1 MPAANKQPIRV
12 LVVDDEETVL
22 DAYRK
27 LLAGEP
33 ERASRAVV
41 DDLRARLFAP
51 KPDAAVP
58 PAAAPKERVF
68 EAQFRNNAEAAV
80 QAVRDA
86 VTATKPFDVMFLDM
100 RMPPGPDGAWAAG
113 QIRAIDPLI
122 EIVICT
128 AYSDV
133 DPREIGARV
142 PQGPKLLY
150 LQKPFHPHEVLQM
163 ALALGE
169 KRLAVAQR
177 SDPATSLDAVTGL
190 LNRTAFVER
199 LSASMQAGRRQG
211 HTLAVLD
218 INLNGFRRVN
228 TSLGHELGDEFLR
241 LVAQRLTQHGAHSC
255 ARLGADEFVMLLSG
269 SSAAD
274 EASSVAIKILAALA
288 VPARMGQHDIS
299 ITASVGIGTFDG
311 GEADAG
317 TLLRHASIA
326 LQRARA
332 QGRGQLAV
340 YEEEMNLSAV
350 RRFSLEN
357 HLHQALERNEFS
369 LVYQPQLVLRDG
381 QICGM
386 EALLRWNNAMLGM
399 VSPAKFIPV
408 AEETGLILPLGEW
421 VLRTACRQLQEW
433 RLAGLTQARMAV
445 NVSGRQFSQADFP
458 ALVAGILGE
467 TGLPPELLEIEIT
480 ESVLMMADAR
490 TPQVMAELR
499 SLGVTLA
506 IDDFGTE
513 YSSLSRLAQFPI
525 NRLKV
530 DQSFVRN
537 MNSSASGAA
546 VVTAVIQL
554 AKALGLTVVAE
565 GVEEPEQ
572 LLMLQGL
579 LCDEAQGYLLGRP
592 QPAEGIRRLLA
603 GIAAA
608 KADPVASADVSFG
621 SARTT

>member
-1 MPAANKQPIRV
+1 MPAADKQPIRV
-12 LVVDDEETVL
+12 LVVDDEETVR

-27 LLAGEP
+27 LLAGAP
-33 ERASRAVV
+33 ERASGAAI
-41 DDLRARLFAP
+41 DDLRAKLFAP
-51 KPDAAVP
+51 KPDAAAP
-58 PAAAPKERVF
+58 PAAAPQERIF
-68 EAQFRNNAEAAV
+68 EAQFRDNAESAV
-80 QAVRDA
+80 QAVRAA
-86 VTATKPFDVMFLDM
+86 VAAAAPFNVVFLDM

-113 QIRAIDPLI
+113 QIRAIDPLV

-169 KRLAVAQR
+169 KRLAVAQHT
-177 SDPATSLDAVTGL
+177 DAATSLDAVTGL
-190 LNRTAFVER
+190 LNRAAFVEQ
-199 LSASMQAGRRQG
+199 LSVCIEAARRQG
-211 HTLAVLD
+211 QTLAVLD

-241 LVAQRLTQHGAHSC
+241 LVAQRLSQQGAQSC
-255 ARLGADEFVMLLSG
+255 ARLGADEFVILLSG
-269 SSAAD
+269 IGAAD
-274 EASSVAIKILAALA
+274 EAGSVATKVLAALA
-288 VPARMGQHDIS
+288 QPARLGQHDIS
-299 ITASVGIGTFDG
+299 ITASAGIATFDG

-317 TLLRHASIA
+317 TLLRHASVA
-326 LQRARA
+326 LQQARA
-332 QGRGQLAV
+332 QGRGRLAV
-340 YEEEMNLSAV
+340 FEDTMDQSSV

-357 HLHQALERNEFS
+357 HMHQALERNEFS

-381 QICGM
+381 RICGM

-421 VLRTACRQLQEW
+421 VLRTACSQLQEW

-458 ALVAGILGE
+458 ATVAGILGE
-467 TGLPPELLEIEIT
+467 TGLPPKLLEIEIT
-480 ESVLMMADAR
+480 ESVLMSADAR
-490 TPQVMAELR
+490 TQQVMAELR
-499 SLGVTLA
+499 ALGVTLA

-537 MNSSASGAA
+537 MNTSASGAA

-554 AKALGLTVVAE
+554 AKALGLSVVAE

-592 QPAEGIRRLLA
+592 QPAEDIRRLLA

-608 KADPVASADVSFG
+608 KADPVAPAAISSG
-621 SARTT
+621 SAHTI

>member
-1 MPAANKQPIRV
+1 M
-12 LVVDDEETVL
+12 LVVDDEETVR

-27 LLAGEP
+27 LLAGAP
-33 ERASRAVV
+33 ERASGAVI
-41 DDLRARLFAP
+41 DDLRAKLFAP
-51 KPDAAVP
+51 KPDAA
-58 PAAAPKERVF
+58 AAPLRRRRTRTF
-68 EAQFRNNAEAAV
+68 EAQFCNGAESAV

-86 VTATKPFDVMFLDM
+86 MAADAAFNVVFLDM
-100 RMPPGPDGAWAAG
+100 RMPPGPDGAWAAA
-113 QIRAIDPLI
+113 QIRAIDPLV

-142 PQGPKLLY
+142 PDGPKLFY
-150 LQKPFHPHEVLQM
+150 LQKPFHPNEVLQM

-169 KRLAVAQR
+169 KRLAVGQR
-177 SDPATSLDAVTGL
+177 TESATGLDAVTGL
-190 LNRTAFVER
+190 LNRAAFVEQ
-199 LSASMQAGRRQG
+199 LSASMEAARRQG
-211 HTLAVLD
+211 QKLAVLD
-218 INLNGFRRVN
+218 FNLNGFRRVN

-241 LVAQRLTQHGAHSC
+241 LVAQRLTQHGAQC
-255 ARLGADEFVMLLSG
+255 YARLGADEFVILLS
-269 SSAAD
+269 SIAALG
-274 EASSVAIKILAALA
+274 EASTLAMDVLAALA
-288 VPARMGQHDIS
+288 QPARMAQHDIS
-299 ITASVGIGTFDG
+299 ITASVGIATFDG
-311 GEADAG
+311 GETDAG
-317 TLLRHASIA
+317 TLLRHASVA
-326 LQRARA
+326 LQQARA
-332 QGRGQLAV
+332 QGRGQLAI
-340 YEEEMNLSAV
+340 YEDTMDLSAV

-357 HLHQALERNEFS
+357 HLHQALERQEFS

-381 QICGM
+381 KICGM
-386 EALLRWNNAMLGM
+386 EALLRWNNAVLGM

-408 AEETGLILPLGEW
+408 AEETGLILSLGEW
-421 VLRTACRQLQEW
+421 VLRTACSQLQEW
-433 RLAGLTQARMAV
+433 RLAGLTDARIAV
-445 NVSGRQFSQADFP
+445 NVSGRQFRQADFP
-458 ALVAGILGE
+458 AMVAGILRE
-467 TGLPPELLEIEIT
+467 AGLPAERLEIEIT

-490 TPQVMAELR
+490 TQQVMAGLR
-499 SLGVTLA
+499 AMGVTLA

-592 QPAEGIRRLLA
+592 QPAEDIRKLLA

-608 KADPVASADVSFG
+608 KADPVAPADVSAG
-621 SARTT
+621 

>member
-1 MPAANKQPIRV
+1 MTGADKQPIRV
-12 LVVDDEETVL
+12 LVVDDEETVR

-27 LLAGEP
+27 LLAGAP
-33 ERASRAVV
+33 ERASRALV
-41 DDLRARLFAP
+41 DDLRAKLFAP
-51 KPDAAVP
+51 KPDVAEP
-58 PAAAPKERVF
+58 PTAAPKDRAF
-68 EAQFRNNAEAAV
+68 DSQFSDSAEAAV

-86 VTATKPFDVMFLDM
+86 LAVDKPFDVVFLDM
-100 RMPPGPDGAWAAG
+100 RMPPGPNGAWAAG
-113 QIRAIDPLI
+113 QIRALDPLV

-142 PQGPKLLY
+142 LLGPKLLY

-169 KRLAVAQR
+169 KRLAVAHR
-177 SDPATSLDAVTGL
+177 TEPATNLDAVTGL
-190 LNRTAFVER
+190 LNRAAFVEQ
-199 LSASMQAGRRQG
+199 LSASMESARRQG
-211 HTLAVLD
+211 QTLAVLD

-228 TSLGHELGDEFLR
+228 MSLGHELGDEFLR
-241 LVAQRLTQHGAHSC
+241 LVAQRLTQHGAQSC
-255 ARLGADEFVMLLSG
+255 ARLGADEFVILLSG
-269 SSAAD
+269 INVLKK
-274 EASSVAIKILAALA
+274 ASTVAINILAALA
-288 VPARMGQHDIS
+288 QPARMGQHDIS

-311 GEADAG
+311 GEADAD
-317 TLLRHASIA
+317 TLLRRASIA
-326 LQRARA
+326 LQGARA

-340 YEEEMNLSAV
+340 YEEAMDLSAV

-381 QICGM
+381 QICGL
-386 EALLRWNNAMLGM
+386 EALLRWKNAILGM

-421 VLRTACRQLQEW
+421 VLRTACSQLQEW
-433 RLAGLTQARMAV
+433 RHAGLTEARMAV
-445 NVSGRQFSQADFP
+445 NVSGRQFSQPDFP
-458 ALVAGILGE
+458 AMVAAILGE

-480 ESVLMMADAR
+480 ESVLMSADAR
-490 TPQVMAELR
+490 TQQMMAELR
-499 SLGVTLA
+499 ALGVTLA

-537 MNSSASGAA
+537 MNRSARGAA

-565 GVEEPEQ
+565 GVEDPEQ

-592 QPAEGIRRLLA
+592 QPAEDIRRLLA
-603 GIAAA
+603 GIASAHA
-608 KADPVASADVSFG
+608 GPGAPADVSSG
-621 SARTT
+621 